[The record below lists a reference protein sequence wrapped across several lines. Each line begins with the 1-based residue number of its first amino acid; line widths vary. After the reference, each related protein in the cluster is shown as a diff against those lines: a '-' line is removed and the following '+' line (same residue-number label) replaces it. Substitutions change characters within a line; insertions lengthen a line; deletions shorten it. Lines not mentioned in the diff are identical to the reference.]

1 MFEQIEKV
9 FPGFLTRIRQF
20 PAIARAALV
29 LMILTGP
36 AGLAWFYTRVSGNA
50 WLRRELRIPPNIV
63 LIAAILLALICISL
77 GWLRHQTN
85 TRRKLQKFL
94 ADWLEFRDSFFLLC
108 VRIDAYLIKERNS
121 SRSWEEDLKELRKLL
136 PAISEYWSLR
146 GRLREDVFRVGEE
159 HLCANRSVRWD
170 ALKKKNPFL
179 SEHATPF
186 SFLLDRGQPI
196 AEWNLHHDQIWEALF
211 ITDEFVEYLRFRHPA
226 LKRITSPRS
235 PALCTS
241 TKFLAG

>member
-63 LIAAILLALICISL
+63 
-77 GWLRHQTN
+77 
-85 TRRKLQKFL
+85 
-94 ADWLEFRDSFFLLC
+94 
-108 VRIDAYLIKERNS
+108 
-121 SRSWEEDLKELRKLL
+121 
-136 PAISEYWSLR
+136 SEYWSLR

-159 HLCANRSVRWD
+159 HLCANRSVRWE

-211 ITDEFVEYLRFRHPA
+211 ITDEFVEYLRFRHPT
-226 LKRITSPRS
+226 LKRITSLRN

-241 TKFLAG
+241 TSDAPR

>member
-20 PAIARAALV
+20 PAAARALLV
-29 LMILTGP
+29 LMILAGP
-36 AGLAWFYTRVSGNA
+36 AGLAWFYSRVSGNA

-63 LIAAILLALICISL
+63 LIAAILLVFICIAL
-77 GWLRHQTN
+77 GWLGHQTN

-94 ADWLEFRDSFFLLC
+94 ADWLKFRDRFFLLC
-108 VRIDAYLIKERNS
+108 VRIDVYLIKS
-121 SRSWEEDLKELRKLL
+121 GKVSQSIEEDLKQLEEIL
-136 PAISEYWSLR
+136 PAISEYWDLR
-146 GRLREDVFRVGEE
+146 GQLREDIFRVGEE
-159 HLCANRSVRWD
+159 HLCVNRNVRWE

-179 SEHATPF
+179 SEYASPF

-211 ITDEFVEYLRFRHPA
+211 ITDEFVEYLRFRHRA
-226 LKRITSPRS
+226 LKRITSRRNPS
-235 PALCTS
+235 LS
-241 TKFLAG
+241 SIS